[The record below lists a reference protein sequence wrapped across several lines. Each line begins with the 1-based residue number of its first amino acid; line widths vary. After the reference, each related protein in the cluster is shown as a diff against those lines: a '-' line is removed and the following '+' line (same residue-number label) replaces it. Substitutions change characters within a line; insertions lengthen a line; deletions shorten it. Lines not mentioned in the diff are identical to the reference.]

1 MKIKNEIEN
10 FIIYHCGSSEKDKTY
25 LLNSL
30 DQYIDNCHI
39 INDVGLLNKNL
50 ELREALE
57 KIDRLTSENV
67 ELRDEFYEVL
77 KRNEKLQEQI
87 EEYKYLRDVSNENER
102 IKYKSV
108 IDRSLI
114 TRIKKEIQKYDED
127 KKQAKKDLGY
137 EW

>member
-50 ELREALE
+50 
-57 KIDRLTSENV
+57 DYWV
-67 ELRDEFYEVL
+67 VL
-77 KRNEKLQEQI
+77 VFL
-87 EEYKYLRDVSNENER
+87 YLGIN
-102 IKYKSV
+102 
-108 IDRSLI
+108 L
-114 TRIKKEIQKYDED
+114 
-127 KKQAKKDLGY
+127 
-137 EW
+137 